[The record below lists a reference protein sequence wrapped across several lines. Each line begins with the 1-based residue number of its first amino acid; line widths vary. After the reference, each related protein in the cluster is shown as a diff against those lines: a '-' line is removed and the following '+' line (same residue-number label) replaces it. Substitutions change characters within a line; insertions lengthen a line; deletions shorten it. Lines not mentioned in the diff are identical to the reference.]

1 MLGRE
6 KPLEPWGF
14 QDELYL
20 GKEFPDSTV
29 ILKKIKRNLLI
40 SAFWFQDQS
49 LTGTE
54 SEREKGLR
62 VFKSHDQQ
70 GNAGICCSY
79 SIQ

>member
-1 MLGRE
+1 MLARE
-6 KPLEPWGF
+6 KPLEPRWF
-14 QDELYL
+14 QDERYL
-20 GKEFPDSTV
+20 GKGISRQYCHT
-29 ILKKIKRNLLI
+29 KKIKRNLLV

-70 GNAGICCSY
+70 GNTEISLF
-79 SIQ
+79 

>member
-1 MLGRE
+1 MFARE
-6 KPLEPWGF
+6 KPLEPRGSRMSF
-14 QDELYL
+14 IQV
-20 GKEFPDSTV
+20 KEFPDSTV
-29 ILKKIKRNLLI
+29 ILKNIKRNLLI

-70 GNAGICCSY
+70 GNAEICCSY
-79 SIQ
+79 SIR